1 MTDTKQHVTASATA
15 VTDPN
20 FNNQPRLVEVPPDR
34 PGIVIF
40 LHGVNDPGATYQN
53 VERGICEGL
62 NWRLNRTDLAAGE
75 YGAAWRE
82 AKQKQAEASQNQ
94 TKLTDADKAVVYD
107 PDTHLYRRTDTEKT
121 NSVFIPFYWGYRAAN
136 GEIAKD
142 RKGNPIKLRSQHQ
155 DAKGNRLDAHFA
167 KEGGYFDNAT
177 NNIPDMY
184 GKGFELGAKEHA
196 ARHLADRYTY
206 IGESP
211 MRLYFV
217 LAAHRLA
224 MLIRQIR
231 EASTDQGTGD
241 ETITVI
247 GHSQGTII
255 TLLAQAILAKENA
268 RLADN
273 IIMVDSPYAV
283 WENDDEKQT
292 SQAKLKT
299 FANIV
304 EAVTGSRHQQP
315 ALTELACTD
324 QNPKHRGRTGPKWS
338 PTQGV
343 RPLGTGGANTQ
354 FDERDNRGKVYLYF
368 CTDDTVVGLDNIR
381 GIGTYGMPN
390 SVTAV
395 ALGSTASAW
404 AKFVQLAAM
413 DAFKK
418 APGRFAFYQRLW
430 TKLKRDGKPVL
441 VGLAP
446 QTVTART
453 PNEPR
458 FPGGSS
464 TSAAAVTQHPY
475 RTAWSSA
482 PVDGSLDRWINGEQI
497 DPPYAPSLFGG
508 ETRDKRG
515 NPSGQLPVDAVGVN
529 VALGNPDAEYDW
541 KLMKGI
547 PSSVV
552 AQAAQQKTQVTSAA
566 VVKQW
571 YNSQQQDEN
580 DQTSDVSSLDG
591 VNFMR
596 RETPNEVR
604 ARLTGKDATD
614 NNYHSGILND
624 AANVRAIAAMDVAI
638 GQAKTLDD
646 PDWRETLIAFAD
658 WRTDWTSVPSNVKD
672 CYKKKLSADARKLVD
687 ATYRYYASG
696 EFPDEDLVP
705 RTWPTLVKSQ
715 THDERARS
723 KNDPGV
729 VA

>member
-15 VTDPN
+15 VTNPN
-20 FNNQPRLVEVPPDR
+20 YKDQPRLVEVPPDR
-34 PGIVIF
+34 PGVVIF
-40 LHGVNDPGATYQN
+40 LHGVNDPGATYEN

-62 NWRLNRTDLAAGE
+62 NWRLNRTDLSAGE
-75 YGAAWRE
+75 YGADWRD
-82 AKQKQAEASQNQ
+82 AKQKQAEANKNGA
-94 TKLTDADKAVVYD
+94 KLTDDVKAIVYD
-107 PDTHLYRRTDTEKT
+107 PDTQLYGRKETDKT
-121 NSVFIPFYWGYRAAN
+121 NSVFIPFYWGYRAAD

-142 RKGNPIKLRSQHQ
+142 RKGNPIKLRSQNQ

-184 GKGFELGAKEHA
+184 GKGFEVGLKEHA
-196 ARHLADRYTY
+196 ARAAADQYTY

-231 EASTDQGTGD
+231 EVSAEQGTAD

-268 RLADN
+268 RLVDN
-273 IIMVDSPYAV
+273 MIMVDSPYAV
-283 WENDDEKQT
+283 WENDSENQT
-292 SQAKLKT
+292 SQAKIKT
-299 FANIV
+299 LANIV
-304 EAVTGSRHQQP
+304 EAVTSARHQQP
-315 ALTELACTD
+315 ALTELACID
-324 QNPKHRGRTGPKWS
+324 QNPKHRGRTGSKWS

-343 RPLGTGGANTQ
+343 RPLGAGGADIQ
-354 FDERDNRGKVYLYF
+354 FNERDNRGKVYLYF
-368 CTDDTVVGLDNIR
+368 CTDDTVVALDNIR
-381 GIGTYGMPN
+381 GIGTYGLPN

-395 ALGSTASAW
+395 GLGSTASAY
-404 AKFVQLAAM
+404 AQYVQLAAM

-418 APGRFAFYQRLW
+418 TPGRFAFYQRLW
-430 TKLKRDGKPVL
+430 TKLKRDGKPVP

-446 QTVTART
+446 QTISART
-453 PNEPR
+453 PKEPR
-458 FPGGSS
+458 FPGGSGI
-464 TSAAAVTQHPY
+464 TEAATQHPY
-475 RTAWSSA
+475 RAAWSGN

-497 DPPYAPSLFGG
+497 EPPYSPNLFGG
-508 ETRDKRG
+508 ETHGKG
-515 NPSGQLPVDAVGVN
+515 GSPSGQLPVDAVGVD
-529 VALGNPDAEYDW
+529 VALGNPNAGYEW
-541 KLMKGI
+541 KVVEHI
-547 PSSVV
+547 PSSVLV
-552 AQAAQQKTQVTSAA
+552 LASQQKTDATSGA

-571 YNSQQQDEN
+571 YNGQQEDEN
-580 DQTSDVSSLDG
+580 DQTSDVVPLDG
-591 VNFMR
+591 ANFLR

-624 AANVRAIAAMDVAI
+624 AANVRAIAAVDVAI

-646 PDWRETLIAFAD
+646 PDCRATLIAFAN
-658 WRTDWTSVPSNVKD
+658 WRTNWTKAPKNVKD
-672 CYKKKLSADARKLVD
+672 YYNGKLSDDAKKLAD
-687 ATYRYYASG
+687 ATYTYYSTG
-696 EFPDEDLVP
+696 RFPDDTVVP
-705 RTWPTLVKSQ
+705 RTWPPLVKSQ
-715 THDERARS
+715 THDERAS
-723 KNDPGV
+723 GKSDPGV